1 MKKVIEI
8 VKPLLLVIFGA
19 LLLLIYMNY
28 FQDGMPTFVIVIGV
42 LGVIFGAY
50 YIVAGII
57 NVVLGEKVNKTLKM
71 VFDIL
76 DVSLFPLLFFLEA
89 INVIVNLVD
98 YMGATAWIIQLLS
111 IVAAIGLIIL
121 FIISRISKAQI
132 LNRFT
137 YMSGALF
144 ALALLLDI
152 IFEATGEPTVIGNV
166 PMVILAINVIFTSIM
181 FTAIGKPNQE
191 EAPQVEEKQEE
202 PKAE

>member
-28 FQDGMPTFVIVIGV
+28 FQDGMPTFFIVIGV

-76 DVSLFPLLFFLEA
+76 NVSLFPLLFFLEA
-89 INVIVNLVD
+89 INVIVNLVN

-111 IVAAIGLIIL
+111 II
-121 FIISRISKAQI
+121 
-132 LNRFT
+132 
-137 YMSGALF
+137 
-144 ALALLLDI
+144 
-152 IFEATGEPTVIGNV
+152 
-166 PMVILAINVIFTSIM
+166 
-181 FTAIGKPNQE
+181 
-191 EAPQVEEKQEE
+191 
-202 PKAE
+202 